1 MGTLFPLSLRERVL
15 TGVRGC
21 AHAKEDGAMLIGHF
35 TEQPWQDNTTGLM
48 GTQSLDLSISNGVYD
63 PQVGA
68 KLYNRYL
75 DEKVYAEQMGFDALM
90 LNEHHSTPFC
100 MQGVTNVGAS
110 ILARETQKAKI
121 IILGNILP
129 IWDDPLWLAEQLAM
143 IDMISYGRLVSGF
156 VRGGGRE
163 SVSHNAPPHF
173 NRERFEEAHDFI
185 IKAWTTPGPFR
196 WEGKHY
202 HYRYVNP
209 WARPLQQPHPP
220 IWIPSTVSV
229 ETVKWT
235 ARHRYPLV
243 LLATKLE
250 PTKEAFQLYHDTAA
264 EEGYESG
271 TQNVAYLWKVHV
283 DETEELAE
291 AAGRKYLSGV
301 SNPFLAGNEGTIN
314 PAIMNL
320 PGHTSRTSRR
330 LAATAFGPAGR
341 FGTNRR
347 PYEDLVQDY
356 SIISGTPK
364 TILPK
369 IRHVL
374 EYLRP
379 GSVFFWD
386 GDGAMTHED
395 QMRSLRLMGEE
406 VIPAVREM
414 GKELELFSPFE
425 VDSATG
431 KPLTPEAG
439 APQPA
444 TGSATA

>member
-1 MGTLFPLSLRERVL
+1 
-15 TGVRGC
+15 
-21 AHAKEDGAMLIGHF
+21 MLIGHF

-63 PQVGA
+63 PKVGA

-75 DEKVYAEQMGFDALM
+75 DEKVYAEEMGFDALM

-110 ILARETQKAKI
+110 ILARETKQAKI

-209 WARPLQQPHPP
+209 WMRPMQQPHPP

-243 LLATKLE
+243 LLATKLG

-291 AAGRKYLSGV
+291 AAGRKFLSGV
-301 SNPFLAGNEGTIN
+301 SNPFLAGNEGAVN

-320 PGHTSRTSRR
+320 PGHTSRTSRK

-347 PYEDLVQDY
+347 PYEDQIQDY
-356 SIISGTPK
+356 TIISGTPK

-374 EYLRP
+374 EYIRP

-425 VDSATG
+425 VDPGTG
-431 KPLTPEAG
+431 KPLTSEAG
-439 APQPA
+439 AFQPA
-444 TGSATA
+444 TGSPTA

>member
-1 MGTLFPLSLRERVL
+1 
-15 TGVRGC
+15 
-21 AHAKEDGAMLIGHF
+21 MLIGHF

-48 GTQSLDLSISNGVYD
+48 GTQSLDLSISNEVYD
-63 PQVGA
+63 PKVGA

-75 DEKVYAEQMGFDALM
+75 DEKVYAEEMGFDALM

-110 ILARETQKAKI
+110 ILARETKQSKI

-209 WARPLQQPHPP
+209 WMRPMQQPHPP

-243 LLATKLE
+243 LLATKLG

-301 SNPFLAGNEGTIN
+301 SNPFLAGNEGAVN

-320 PGHTSRTSRR
+320 PGHTSRTSRK

-347 PYEDLVQDY
+347 PYEDQIQDY
-356 SIISGTPK
+356 TIISGTPK

-374 EYLRP
+374 EYIRP

-395 QMRSLRLMGEE
+395 AMRSLRLMGEE
-406 VIPAVREM
+406 VIPAIREM
-414 GKELELFSPFE
+414 AKELELPGPFE
-425 VDSATG
+425 VDPATG
-431 KPLTPEAG
+431 KSIEASPVASTSP
-439 APQPA
+439 APQE
-444 TGSATA
+444 

>member
-1 MGTLFPLSLRERVL
+1 
-15 TGVRGC
+15 
-21 AHAKEDGAMLIGHF
+21 MLIGHF
-35 TEQPWQDNTTGLM
+35 TEQPWQDTKTGLM
-48 GTQSLDLSISNGVYD
+48 GNQSLDLGISNALYD
-63 PQVGA
+63 PLAGA
-68 KLYNRYL
+68 QLYNRYL
-75 DEKVYAEQMGFDALM
+75 DEKIYAEEVGFDGLM

-110 ILARETQKAKI
+110 ILARQTKKAKI

-143 IDMISYGRLVSGF
+143 IDVISYGRLVSGF

-163 SVSHNAPPHF
+163 SVSHNAPPHY

-185 IKAWTTPGPFR
+185 IKTWTTPGPFR

-202 HYRYVNP
+202 QYRYVNP
-209 WARPLQQPHPP
+209 WVRPLQQPHPP

-235 ARHRYPLV
+235 AQHRYPLV

-250 PTKEAFQLYHDTAA
+250 PTKEAFQLYFDTAR
-264 EEGYESG
+264 ECGYEAG
-271 TQNVAYLWKVHV
+271 TQNVAYLFKVHV
-283 DETEELAE
+283 DESDALAE
-291 AAGRKYLSGV
+291 EVGRKYLSGV
-301 SNPFLAGNEGTIN
+301 SNPFLSGNEGQIN

-330 LAATAFGPAGR
+330 LATVNFGPAGR
-341 FGTNRR
+341 LGINRR
-347 PYEDLVQDY
+347 PYEEQVQDY
-356 SIISGTPK
+356 TIISGTPK
-364 TILPK
+364 TVLPK
-369 IRHVL
+369 IRQVL

-379 GSVFFWD
+379 GSIFFWD
-386 GDGAMTHED
+386 GDGAMSHED

-414 GKELELFSPFE
+414 GKELELLSPYE
-425 VDSATG
+425 ID
-431 KPLTPEAG
+431 
-439 APQPA
+439 PA
-444 TGSATA
+444 TGNPVAPTPVATAPAAAATE

>member
-1 MGTLFPLSLRERVL
+1 
-15 TGVRGC
+15 
-21 AHAKEDGAMLIGHF
+21 
-35 TEQPWQDNTTGLM
+35 
-48 GTQSLDLSISNGVYD
+48 
-63 PQVGA
+63 
-68 KLYNRYL
+68 
-75 DEKVYAEQMGFDALM
+75 
-90 LNEHHSTPFC
+90 

-110 ILARETQKAKI
+110 ILARITKKAKI
-121 IILGNILP
+121 IILGNVLP

-143 IDMISYGRLVSGF
+143 IDMISHGRLVSGF

-163 SVSHNAPPHF
+163 SFAHNSPPHF
-173 NRERFEEAHDFI
+173 NRERFQEAHDFL
-185 IKAWTTPGPFR
+185 IKAWTTPGPWR

-235 ARHRYPLV
+235 AEQRYPLV

-250 PTKEAFQLYHDTAA
+250 PTRDAFQLYHDTA
-264 EEGYESG
+264 EEFGYKSG
-271 TQNVAYLWKVHV
+271 SQNVAYLWKVHV
-283 DETEELAE
+283 DETEEKAE
-291 AAGRKYLSGV
+291 EVGRKYLSGV
-301 SNPFLAGNEGTIN
+301 SNPFLAGNEGEVN
-314 PAIMNL
+314 SAIMSL

-330 LAATAFGPAGR
+330 LSTTAFGPAGR

-347 PYEDLVQDY
+347 PFEDQVSDNT
-356 SIISGTPK
+356 IITGTPK
-364 TILPK
+364 TVLPK
-369 IRHVL
+369 IRSVL

-386 GDGAMTHED
+386 GDGSMSHED

-406 VIPAVREM
+406 VLPAVREM

-425 VDSATG
+425 VDPSTG
-431 KPLTPEAG
+431 AKVIEAKPV
-439 APQPA
+439 AP
-444 TGSATA
+444 

>member
-1 MGTLFPLSLRERVL
+1 
-15 TGVRGC
+15 
-21 AHAKEDGAMLIGHF
+21 MLIGHF

-48 GTQSLDLSISNGVYD
+48 GTQQTDMAISNELYD
-63 PQVGA
+63 PNVGA
-68 KLYNRYL
+68 NLYNRYI
-75 DEKVYAEQMGFDALM
+75 DEKIYAEEMGFDALM

-110 ILARETQKAKI
+110 ILARVTNKVKI

-163 SVSHNAPPHF
+163 SISHNAPPHY
-173 NRERFEEAHDFI
+173 NRERFEEAHDFL
-185 IKAWTTPGPFR
+185 IKAWSEPGPFR

-202 HYRYVNP
+202 QYRYVNP
-209 WARPLQQPHPP
+209 WARPYQQPHPP

-229 ETVKWT
+229 ETVTWS
-235 ARHRYPLV
+235 AQHAYPLV

-264 EEGYESG
+264 EAGYESG

-283 DETEELAE
+283 DETEEKADE
-291 AAGRKYLSGV
+291 VGRKYLSGV
-301 SNPFLAGNEGTIN
+301 SNPFLSGNEGAVN

-320 PGHTSRTSRR
+320 PGHTSRRSKR
-330 LAATAFGPAGR
+330 LEASTFGPVGR

-347 PYEDLVQDY
+347 DFEDQIGDY
-356 SIISGTPK
+356 TIITGTPK

-374 EYLRP
+374 EFLRP

-414 GKELELFSPFE
+414 GDELGLQSPFE
-425 VDSATG
+425 VD
-431 KPLTPEAG
+431 
-439 APQPA
+439 PA
-444 TGSATA
+444 TNQPIEAAAD

>member
-1 MGTLFPLSLRERVL
+1 
-15 TGVRGC
+15 
-21 AHAKEDGAMLIGHF
+21 MLIGHF

-63 PQVGA
+63 PKVGA
-68 KLYNRYL
+68 QLYNRYL
-75 DEKVYAEQMGFDALM
+75 DEKIYADQMGFDALM

-110 ILARETQKAKI
+110 ILARETKQAKI

-291 AAGRKYLSGV
+291 AAGKKYLSGV
-301 SNPFLAGNEGTIN
+301 SNPFLAGNEGAVN

-320 PGHTSRTSRR
+320 PGHTSRTSRK

-347 PYEDLVQDY
+347 PYEDQVNDY
-356 SIISGTPK
+356 TIISGTPK

-425 VDSATG
+425 VNPATG
-431 KPLTPEAG
+431 KPLTAEAG

-444 TGSATA
+444 TDGATA

>member
-1 MGTLFPLSLRERVL
+1 
-15 TGVRGC
+15 
-21 AHAKEDGAMLIGHF
+21 MLIGHF
-35 TEQPWQDNTTGLM
+35 TEQPWQDNKTGLM
-48 GTQSLDLSISNGVYD
+48 GQQSLDLSVSNALYD
-63 PQVGA
+63 PQNGA
-68 KLYNRYL
+68 RLYNRYI
-75 DEKVYAEQMGFDALM
+75 DEKIYAEAMGFDGLM

-110 ILARETQKAKI
+110 ILARVTSKVKI

-163 SVSHNAPPHF
+163 SVSHNAPPVY

-185 IKAWTTPGPFR
+185 LKAWTDAGPFR

-202 HYRYVNP
+202 QYRYVNP
-209 WARPLQQPHPP
+209 WAKPYQKPHPQ

-229 ETVKWT
+229 ETVEWT

-243 LLATKLE
+243 LLATKLG
-250 PTKEAFQLYHDTAA
+250 PTKDAFELYHKVAA

-271 TQNVAYLWKVHV
+271 TQNVAYLFKVHV
-283 DETEELAE
+283 DETEELADE
-291 AAGRKYLSGV
+291 VGRKYLSGV
-301 SNPFLAGNEGTIN
+301 SNPFLSGNEGQVN

-320 PGHTSRTSRR
+320 PGHTSRRSKH
-330 LAATAFGPAGR
+330 LAAAAFGPLGR
-341 FGTNRR
+341 LGTNRR
-347 PYEDLVQDY
+347 PYEEQVQDLT
-356 SIISGTPK
+356 IISGTPK
-364 TILPK
+364 TVLPK

-379 GSVFFWD
+379 GSIFFWD

-414 GKELELFSPFE
+414 GRELELFSPFE
-425 VDSATG
+425 IDPATG
-431 KPLTPEAG
+431 KLVEAPTAEPDAAHTAS
-439 APQPA
+439 APV
-444 TGSATA
+444 GSDD